1 MKSNTHKESQEIVK
15 TFYRKKGWIAITEH
29 FIRGK
34 KIDILSQEVKTKYT
48 IANEIQLTPKHTLE
62 NIDLDFRAGCD
73 EVIIISID
81 QKVLEQ
87 IKKKTFQELSEELLK
102 KIKFQLINEFIPL
115 KNNNKIKQNKAEF
128 NTEFNVEQN
137 PKREEVI
144 TWKNK
149 LV

>member
-1 MKSNTHKESQEIVK
+1 MKSNVHKESQEIVK
-15 TFYRKKGWIAITEH
+15 TYYRQKGWIAIIEH
-29 FIRGK
+29 YIAGK
-34 KIDILSQEVKTKYT
+34 KIDVLSQEIKTKYT
-48 IANEIQLTPKHTLE
+48 IANEIQISPEHSLE

-73 EVIIISID
+73 EVIIICID

-87 IKKKTFQELSEELLK
+87 IKKKTSQNLTKDFLEK
-102 KIKFQLINEFIPL
+102 TKFQLIDEFIPL

-144 TWKNK
+144 KWKNK